1 MANDE
6 ALLERIASR
15 SQKRPERAG
24 TVSEQALRE
33 TNHQLLLERM
43 QEIRARRKH
52 RKQFDSKTFT
62 LLRIQVVFLAGI
74 ILLQG
79 FKPYGFHLDEWVFGI
94 FVNGSLIYTYAII
107 CYIASDLFNGKHDL
121 LKQSATE

>member
-43 QEIRARRKH
+43 QEIRTRRKH
-52 RKQFDSKTFT
+52 RKQFDSKDIYPAADTGGFSWRA
-62 LLRIQVVFLAGI
+62 LSFCRALNPMGFIWMSGYSVFSLMAALSIPTRLFATSRLICLTAGM
-74 ILLQG
+74 
-79 FKPYGFHLDEWVFGI
+79 
-94 FVNGSLIYTYAII
+94 TY
-107 CYIASDLFNGKHDL
+107 
-121 LKQSATE
+121 